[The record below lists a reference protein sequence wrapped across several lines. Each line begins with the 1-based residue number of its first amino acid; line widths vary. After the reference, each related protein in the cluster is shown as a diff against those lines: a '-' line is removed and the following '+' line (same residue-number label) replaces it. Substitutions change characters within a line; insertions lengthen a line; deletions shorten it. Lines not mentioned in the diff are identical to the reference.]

1 MLIIGLGNPG
11 KQYDNTRHNVGFT
24 LLDKLKDDWNFPRFE
39 FNKKFKA
46 EMSEKKMVS
55 FLAKIFPKKEK
66 TILVKPQTF
75 MNLSGEAVRKIMT
88 FYKIPP
94 ENIVVI
100 HDDLDIVIGNY
111 KISENSSAGGH
122 NGIQN
127 IIDNIGTQKFNRIR
141 IGVEKKDGRQSRKI
155 PGQKFVLQN
164 FTLEETSLL
173 AIVFEK
179 ITLDTIL
186 RKKI

>member
-11 KQYDNTRHNVGFT
+11 EKYEKTRHNVGFI
-24 LLDKLKDDWNFPRFE
+24 LLDKLKDAWNFPEFE

-46 EMSEKKMVS
+46 EISEKVS
-55 FLAKIFPKKEK
+55 FLAKIFPKKERI
-66 TILVKPQTF
+66 ILIKPQTF

-94 ENIVVI
+94 EDIVVI
-100 HDDLDIVIGNY
+100 HDDLDIVIGKY

-122 NGIQN
+122 NGVQN
-127 IIDNIGTQKFNRIR
+127 IIHNIGTQKFTRIR
-141 IGVEKKDGRQSRKI
+141 IGVEKKSGRQSRKI

-164 FTLEETSLL
+164 FTPEEIPLL
-173 AIVFEK
+173 ATVLGK
-179 ITLDTIL
+179 IKSDL
-186 RKKI
+186 KK